1 MKCSPTR
8 LGFAILLTAV
18 TPALASAGRAFTGRL
33 ITPRYAHSAT
43 LLPDGRVLVAGGYNN
58 GPVTTA
64 EIYSP
69 TSGVWTPTGSMAT
82 ARSSHT
88 ATLLGDGTVLVAGG
102 TGLAGAVNGAEVY
115 DPRSGSWRPVGGL
128 LGPRSQ
134 QTATLLRDGTVLVV
148 GGVTGGSLDGAGGL
162 FGATPLASA
171 ELYIPSSQTWQPTG
185 SLQIAHPDH
194 TANLLADGRVLVTAT
209 TVTFLG
215 SGREIYDPTSGLWTT
230 AATFIEGG
238 NFAPISRDRHS
249 STVLADGRVLSVG
262 GAGASGGAR
271 ASTEIYDPVADVAI
285 PSADLAE
292 FAEPSATLLPDGRVL
307 VAGGVNTF
315 GGAGDPE
322 GVSQTAA
329 WVYDPS
335 LNTWSSVDPLGHQ
348 RTKHTATLLP
358 DGRVLIA
365 GGIDPQVGGFGFQ
378 HLVPGNPVADVE
390 LYDLSGPSAVV
401 PSSVVFDSSL
411 PVGSL
416 AKLLGNGQVLLALS
430 GQLWDPATGART
442 ATGAPTG
449 PHDTAATVTSLVSGR
464 VLLAGGTGSAAAE
477 IYDPSTGLWAPT
489 GSLAAPRSHHTATL
503 LPDGR
508 VLVVGGLAASGP
520 TAAVEVFDPASGI
533 WAAAAPLST
542 PRTDHTA
549 TLLADGRVLVVGGAA
564 EVVSTAGS
572 LPELATFLGSAEIF
586 DPASGAWAATG
597 ALATTRARHAAVLLP
612 DGQVLVLGGTHEGD
626 PFEGGLTSAERYEPA
641 TGTWT
646 PTGSLVVIDRIGPEA
661 VALPNGKVLVV
672 GGYAQ
677 RDGLP
682 PKGDPVELYDPATGA
697 FTAGPAVCSRI
708 DGGVTLLP
716 DGRVLLSGIGN
727 FPCPDQTFEPN
738 YGLASRRPHI
748 VSTSGGLA
756 FGTPFSITGSRFRG
770 DSEAGSGKTS
780 SSAANIPVVQL
791 RSIENGLVT
800 SLAPDARAN
809 LGDEP
814 LTLQFSR
821 LPASLNPGLQIAT
834 AFVDGMPS
842 LPSAAG
848 GAGVVGLSCS
858 IAITTPPV
866 NQTVALGTSA
876 TFSVAAQG
884 ARSYQWRKDG
894 IAISGATG
902 TSYTTPP
909 IQGADSGSLYDV
921 VVNGPCASATSAP
934 AALTVADA
942 IPPLAAVIAPS
953 GGEYFLLSPL
963 GGPASTEQ
971 ITWSMS
977 DNVRVCQVRVSLLY
991 SNDGGLTYLAAPAG
1005 GGLPQVFGAGG
1016 SCAFPGVNTTNL
1028 TYSIPTTYPSGKS
1041 GSLYRIQVDVSDQV
1055 GLHTVVES
1063 QNPFYIVQSNPDV
1076 RTLILSNTS
1085 RMRTVMGITAG
1096 QAAALDTKLRDL
1108 SVHPRVQG
1116 VVVDL
1121 GLVSALDP
1129 YYAAFDAAVA
1139 SQGDSVKA
1147 ANDLLF
1153 GPNGIHAQVLSKLR
1167 AFPGVR
1173 YVTLVG
1179 DDRIIPLA
1187 RIPDGTALFDES
1199 NYPAGGDL
1207 SGTNTAVGQALQAKR
1222 FLSDDPLGLVTAF
1235 TPDALSTSL
1244 FLPDLSVGRLVETP
1258 EEITTAIATFIGQ
1271 DGVLDLGALDSANG
1285 HKVLVTGYDF
1295 LQDSA
1300 VRIRDRWKAVLGVAG
1315 SPVASQ
1321 GPVDGSLV
1329 GANWGISAVADR
1341 RAALLARFCGNGST
1355 RYGIASLSGH
1365 ATHFLEGVPADSG
1378 SFTDIEGLAASGLLD
1393 ANACGAGRGVDLS
1406 GGIVYSVGCHSG
1418 LPVPGSNPL
1427 DVDRSLDL
1435 PQTLLSRGV
1444 VAYVANSGYGW
1455 GPKFGPGYSKR
1466 LMEILTELLAVPGTV
1481 VTGDAVRSAKL
1492 RYFDQTGSPDPY
1504 DTKSLMQW
1512 TLYGLPMYAVKTGIA
1527 APAASAAALVQ
1538 NVAASKAAGK
1548 ASVETIG
1555 SVTVAR
1561 QTASLSAN
1569 AAVSAVPPSLTQLDL
1584 RFDFTAA
1591 GVYQKQGATGGL
1603 LTTPGC
1609 SDPNGCYYTLNGLA
1623 TGKTDLPVQPYFV
1636 YDSRLSGTSQ
1646 HGVLWKGGTYDQE
1659 SGWKPVIT
1667 ELASNGGD
1675 GSDHGVAPRQIIDR
1689 PTAPRRVPGGDPT
1702 ACAASDSEVNSLVVT
1717 TGEVLT
1723 AQPMDAPYST
1733 ERRFRDVNLEVLYFN
1748 QTADPSQNCDRSGP
1762 TIAAGPLPGGLYHSV
1777 DGNLIQWAVPATD
1790 PAGVWRVV
1798 VVVNDN
1804 SLDSLSRGRW
1814 TPVELAVDS
1823 AGLWRGSFTASGAG
1837 TVTYMLQAVDNR
1849 GNVSWLDFTVAAAAS
1864 AQARTQA
1871 LSAAASSTGL
1881 PSSGVPLRI
1890 PLPVDVVVSGPAGP
1904 HVDAFSPPSGLVGAS
1919 VSIFGRNFAG
1929 TTRVA
1934 FNGTTASY
1942 VEISPT
1948 NLMAVVPAGATTG
1961 PISVTTAFGVG
1972 TSATSFTVV
1981 PGLSV
1986 GDVTVTRP
1994 VSGTLSAAFT
2004 VALAPTATSSVTVQ
2018 YRTID
2023 GTAQAGVDYTA
2034 TTGTLTFGAGAAS
2047 KIVNVP
2053 ILGNGASGPP
2063 RTFSLELFNPANAGL
2078 LRARGDGTILR
2089 PWRVS
2094 DWNGDGKA
2102 DVLWQQES
2110 TGELALWAF
2119 DATKRIGA
2127 LSLSPDRVPD
2137 RKLWTAGSGDFNGDG
2152 QTDLVLQHQTTGA
2165 VSVWLMNGLTRTRS
2179 VVLSPARPVAWRI
2192 AGVADWNGDNGAD
2205 LVWQNTATGAVEIWY
2220 LNGTVFVSSAAV
2232 TPSRPVVWQIA
2243 GAADWNGDGK
2253 PDLLW
2258 QNQSTGDLEVWYMNG
2273 ATRVS
2278 TAPLSPS
2285 KPSSPFKLLAAVGDF
2300 SGDGKPDLL
2309 FRDPLLGSLAIWVMN
2324 GTSRTSTV
2332 TPSGVN
2338 YPGELP
2344 TTPGRVLFDVKWQ
2357 IVLPK

>member
-1 MKCSPTR
+1 MKCCSPTR
-8 LGFAILLTAV
+8 LGLAILLSVAA
-18 TPALASAGRAFTGRL
+18 PALVAAGRAFTGRL
-33 ITPRYAHSAT
+33 ITPRYAHTAT

-58 GPVTTA
+58 GPLTTA
-64 EIYSP
+64 EIYTP
-69 TSGVWTPTGSMAT
+69 ASGLWTPTGSMST
-82 ARSSHT
+82 ARSNHT

-102 TGLAGAVNGAEVY
+102 TGLAGALASAEVY
-115 DPRSGSWRPVGGL
+115 DPRSGAWRSVGGL
-128 LGPRSQ
+128 LGPRSE
-134 QTATLLRDGTVLVV
+134 QTATLLRDGTVVVV
-148 GGVTGGSLDGAGGL
+148 GGLTGGTLDGGGGL

-171 ELYIPSSQTWQPTG
+171 ERYVPSSQVWQPTG
-185 SLQIAHPDH
+185 TMQAAHPDH

-209 TVTFLG
+209 TATAVG
-215 SGREIYDPTSGLWTT
+215 SGREIYDPISGLWAT
-230 AATFIEGG
+230 AATFIDGG
-238 NFAPISRDRHS
+238 NSLPIARSGHA

-285 PSADLAE
+285 PAADLAE
-292 FAEPSATLLPDGRVL
+292 LAEPSATLLPDGRVL

-315 GGAGDPE
+315 GSAGDPE

-329 WVYDPS
+329 SVYDPLANAWLS
-335 LNTWSSVDPLGHQ
+335 TDPLGHQ
-348 RTKHTATLLP
+348 RTKHTATVLP

-365 GGIDPQVGGFGFQ
+365 GGIDPQVGGFGFR
-378 HLVPGNPVADVE
+378 HLVPGSPVADVE
-390 LYDLSGPSAVV
+390 LYDLSAPAAVV
-401 PSSVVFDSSL
+401 PPDFVLDDI
-411 PVGSL
+411 PPGSP
-416 AKLLGNGQVLLALS
+416 AKLLGSGKVLLPLA
-430 GQLWDPATGART
+430 GQLWDPATGTRTVTGLPLGPHNDGGT
-442 ATGAPTG
+442 ATL
-449 PHDTAATVTSLVSGR
+449 LVSGQ
-464 VLLAGGTGSAAAE
+464 VLLVGGFGTATAE
-477 IYDPSTGLWAPT
+477 TFNPGTGLWAPT

-508 VLVVGGLAASGP
+508 VLVVGGRGASGP
-520 TAAVEVFDPASGI
+520 TAAVEVFQPASGS
-533 WAAAAPLST
+533 WTAAAPLST

-564 EVVSTAGS
+564 ALDGQT
-572 LPELATFLGSAEIF
+572 LDTFLGTAEIF
-586 DPASGAWAATG
+586 DPATGGWTATG

-612 DGQVLVLGGTHEGD
+612 NGEVLVLGGTHDGN
-626 PFEGGLTSAERYEPA
+626 PLEGGLTSAERYEPV

-646 PTGSLVVIDRIGPEA
+646 PTGSLVVVDRIGAAA
-661 VALPNGKVLVV
+661 VGLPSGKVLVV
-672 GGYAQ
+672 GGYAE
-677 RDGLP
+677 RDSIP
-682 PKGDPVELYDPATGA
+682 PKSDAVEIYDPATGT
-697 FTAGPAVCSRI
+697 FSAGPEVCRRVN
-708 DGGVTLLP
+708 GALTLLA
-716 DGRVLLSGIGN
+716 DGRVLISGGAN
-727 FPCPDQTFEPN
+727 PFPCPDQTFEPN
-738 YGLASRRPHI
+738 YGLTSRRPL
-748 VSTSGGLA
+748 VLSTSGGLA
-756 FGTPFSITGSRFRG
+756 FGTPFSITGRRFRG
-770 DSEAGSGKTS
+770 DSEAGSGKTA
-780 SSAANIPVVQL
+780 SSAANIPVVEL

-800 SLAPDARAN
+800 PLVPDARASF
-809 LGDEP
+809 GDEP
-814 LTLQFSR
+814 MALQFSR

-834 AFVDGMPS
+834 AFVDGLPS
-842 LPSAAG
+842 LPPPAG
-848 GAGVVGLSCS
+848 DAGVVGLSCS
-858 IAITTPPV
+858 IAITTPPTG
-866 NQTVALGTSA
+866 QTVALGTSA

-884 ARSYQWRKDG
+884 ARAYQWRRDG
-894 IAISGATG
+894 IAIPGATG

-921 VVNGPCASATSAP
+921 VVSGPCASATSAP
-934 AALTVADA
+934 AVLTVADS
-942 IPPLAAVIAPS
+942 IPPAAAVVAPS

-963 GGPASTEQ
+963 TGPVSTEQ
-971 ITWSMS
+971 VAWSMS

-991 SNDGGLTYLAAPAG
+991 SNDGGVTYLAAPPG

-1016 SCAFPGVNTTNL
+1016 SCAFPGVGTTNL
-1028 TYSIPTTYPSGKS
+1028 TYSIPSTYPSGKS
-1041 GSLYRIQVDVSDQV
+1041 GSLYRIQVDVFDQV
-1055 GLHTVVES
+1055 GLHAVAQS

-1085 RMRTVMGITAG
+1085 RMRTVMGVSAD
-1096 QAAALDTKLRDL
+1096 QATALDTKLLDL
-1108 SVHPRVQG
+1108 SVHPRVEG

-1139 SQGDSVKA
+1139 SHGDSVKA

-1153 GPNGIHAQVLSKLR
+1153 GPDGIHAQVLSKLR

-1199 NYPAGGDL
+1199 NYPLGGDL
-1207 SGTNTAVGQALQAKR
+1207 SGTDTAVGQALQAKR
-1222 FLSDDPLGLVTAF
+1222 FLSDDPLGLVTTV

-1271 DGVLDLGALDSANG
+1271 DGVLDLGALDAANG

-1300 VRIRDRWKAVLGVAG
+1300 VRIRDRWKAVLGAAG
-1315 SPVASQ
+1315 APLSAAA
-1321 GPVDGSLV
+1321 PVDGSLI
-1329 GANWGISAVADR
+1329 GGNWGISAVADR
-1341 RAALLARFCGNGST
+1341 RAALLARFCGNGNS

-1378 SFTDIEGLAASGLLD
+1378 SFTDIDGLAAAGLLD
-1393 ANACGAGRGVDLS
+1393 PNACGTGRGVDLA

-1418 LPVPGSNPL
+1418 LPVPGSTPS
-1427 DVDRSLDL
+1427 DVNHSLDL
-1435 PQTLLSRGV
+1435 PQTLLSRGI

-1512 TLYGLPMYAVKTGIA
+1512 TFYGLPMYAVKTGIA
-1527 APAASAAALVQ
+1527 PPASSSAALVQ
-1538 NVAASKAAGK
+1538 SVATSKTASKG
-1548 ASVETIG
+1548 SVETIG
-1555 SVTVAR
+1555 GVTVAR
-1561 QTASLSAN
+1561 QAAGGSAA
-1569 AAVSAVPPSLTQLDL
+1569 AAVSALPPSLTQLDL

-1591 GVYQKQGATGGL
+1591 GVYQKQGASGDL
-1603 LTTPGC
+1603 LTAPGC

-1623 TGKTDLPVQPYFV
+1623 TGRTDLPVQPYFV

-1646 HGVLWKGGTYDQE
+1646 HGVLWNGGTYDQE

-1689 PTAPRRVPGGDPT
+1689 PTAPRRVPGGDPA

-1723 AQPMDAPYST
+1723 AQPTDAPYST

-1748 QTADPSQNCDRSGP
+1748 QTSDPSQNCDRSGP

-1777 DGNLIQWAVPATD
+1777 DGNLIQWAVPASD

-1804 SLDSLSRGRW
+1804 SLDAQGRGRW
-1814 TPVELAVDS
+1814 TPVELAVDGS
-1823 AGLWRGSFTASGAG
+1823 GTWRGSFTASGAG
-1837 TVTYMLQAVDNR
+1837 TVTYMVQAVDNR

-1864 AQARTQA
+1864 SIAQARTQA
-1871 LSAAASSTGL
+1871 LSAAGASTGL
-1881 PSSGVPLRI
+1881 PSSGVPLKI
-1890 PLPVDVVVSGPAGP
+1890 PLPVDVVISGPAGP

-1919 VSIFGRNFAG
+1919 VSIFGRNFSG

-1942 VEISPT
+1942 VLISPT

-1961 PISVTTAFGVG
+1961 PLSVTTAFGVG

-1986 GDVTVTRP
+1986 ADVTVTRP
-1994 VSGTLSAAFT
+1994 VSGTLSAAFA
-2004 VALAPTATSSVTVQ
+2004 VNLAPTTTSTVTAQ

-2034 TTGTLTFGAGAAS
+2034 TTGTLTFGSGAS
-2047 KIVNVP
+2047 SQTVNVP

-2063 RTFSLELFNPANAGL
+2063 RTFSLELFSPANAGL
-2078 LRARGDGTILR
+2078 LRSRGDGTILR

-2102 DVLWQQES
+2102 DVLWQQET

-2127 LSLSPDRVPD
+2127 LSLSPERVPD
-2137 RKLWTAGSGDFNGDG
+2137 RRLRAVGGGDFDGDG

-2165 VSVWLMNGLTRTRS
+2165 VSVWLMHGLSRTS
-2179 VVLSPARPVAWRI
+2179 AVTLSPARPVAWRI

-2205 LVWQNTATGAVEIWY
+2205 LVWQNASTGAVEIWY
-2220 LNGTVFVSSAAV
+2220 LNGTAFASSAAV
-2232 TPSRPVVWQIA
+2232 TPSRPAVWQVA
-2243 GAADWNGDGK
+2243 SAADWNGDGK

-2258 QNQSTGDLEVWYMNG
+2258 QNQSTGELEVWYMNG
-2273 ATRVS
+2273 ATRLGAAV
-2278 TAPLSPS
+2278 LSPS
-2285 KPSSPFKLLAAVGDF
+2285 KPSGPFKVLAAVGDF
-2300 SGDGKPDLL
+2300 TGDGKPDLL
-2309 FRDPLLGSLAIWVMN
+2309 FRNPLLGSLAIWVMN
-2324 GTSRTSTV
+2324 GTSRTGTV
-2332 TPSGVN
+2332 TPTGVN
-2338 YPGELP
+2338 YPGEVP